1 MKAVLFITA
10 ILLAAN
16 ESRDIWVNLIGI
28 GLMALLV
35 VLFNH
40 KKTHDHER
48 RFQSIG
54 QK

>member
-40 KKTHDHER
+40 KKHTTMNED
-48 RFQSIG
+48 F
-54 QK
+54 K